1 MSGFE
6 GDGDKGQGRAHA
18 RPLLFLCS
26 SAGSSK
32 EARNYSKKLFI
43 YFLLHYFFYI
53 LFCDIFISITT
64 IFVFL
69 FSR

>member
-32 EARNYSKKLFI
+32 EARNDSKKFFI
-43 YFLLHYFFYI
+43 YLLLHYFLYFI
-53 LFCDIFISITT
+53 L
-64 IFVFL
+64 
-69 FSR
+69 

>member
-26 SAGSSK
+26 SAGSFF
-32 EARNYSKKLFI
+32 ARGGTGRGDSGLGYVAA
-43 YFLLHYFFYI
+43 
-53 LFCDIFISITT
+53 CTE
-64 IFVFL
+64 
-69 FSR
+69 